1 MGIDLSGS
9 TPADPSR
16 PKGILEMIEEAIGGV
31 GGIGAAIV
39 DGISGL
45 LSGLIQ
51 MLTNTYEGDYPAFV
65 DGQLALNERFDLL
78 GTSGYCPATM
88 GSNFRLG
95 PGRNRAMPFNTQIG
109 PRQGA
114 ELVQVNRQHPG
125 AGSTFRDEWCIRLDR
140 AGLWQANASFS
151 HGGDAYSNSHSE
163 LVVLRPDLT
172 VYSVTSL
179 PQADQKAG
187 GAAPAGGAP
196 VSLFKMFVVPEA
208 GYYVQVRWRWWDAFG
223 IRTARGGGI
232 YSQFAVTQWSDEIDG
247 DLHENPDGTIDD
259 GTTPDP

>member
-1 MGIDLSGS
+1 MGVNLSGEVPS
-9 TPADPSR
+9 TPGAPG
-16 PKGILEMIEEAIGGV
+16 GILQAIFDGV
-31 GGIGAAIV
+31 GGIGEAIAEGFN
-39 DGISGL
+39 GII
-45 LSGLIQ
+45 SGLIQ
-51 MLTNTYEGDYPAFV
+51 MITGTYEGDYPGFV
-65 DGQLALNERFDLL
+65 DGQIALNERFELL

-109 PRQGA
+109 PNQGA

-125 AGSTFRDEWCIRLDR
+125 GGSTFRDEWCIRLDR
-140 AGLWQANASFS
+140 PGLWQANASFS

-187 GAAPAGGAP
+187 GAAPSGGAP
-196 VSLFKMFVVPEA
+196 VSLFKMFVIPEA

-232 YSQFAVTQWSDEIDG
+232 YSQFAVTQWSDEIEG
-247 DLHENPDGTIDD
+247 DLHEDPDGTIDD
-259 GTTPDP
+259 GSSVDP